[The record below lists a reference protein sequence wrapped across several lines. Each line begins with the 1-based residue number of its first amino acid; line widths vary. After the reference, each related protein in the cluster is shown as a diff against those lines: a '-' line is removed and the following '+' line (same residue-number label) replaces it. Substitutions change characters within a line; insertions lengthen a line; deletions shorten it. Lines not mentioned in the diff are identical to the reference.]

1 MGLLRKMKEKITT
14 MLENLSEQT
23 QLILIVAL
31 LAILFFAV
39 LKNNKRNR
47 EKRYDRKSRNFRENF
62 YEKKKEK
69 DKK

>member
-1 MGLLRKMKEKITT
+1 MGLLRKMKEKRTT